1 MADDLIAIERRDAV
15 AVLRL
20 RAGRANALT
29 TAVLDAIERGFDA
42 IEATDA
48 AAVVVTGDGTAFS
61 AGLAIPELIDLDRAA
76 MAAHID
82 RFGAVMRRD
91 VVCSLSTLTSGDRHP
106 SAVGCPLAPLF
117 DGGDVG
123 TAVG

>member
-82 RFGAVMRRD
+82 RFGAVIRR
-91 VVCSLSTLTSGDRHP
+91 G
-106 SAVGCPLAPLF
+106 VGCSRATRAPGQGHTSPRGRVLSRMCGARVVRT
-117 DGGDVG
+117 DR
-123 TAVG
+123 